1 MKGRLLAKVG
11 SAELFESDVQMMLDS
26 LAPEMKVNFQGED
39 GKKRL
44 LDELIF
50 RELFYLEALDKG
62 LDKTPEFMQRLEAVK
77 RGMLSEMNVALTT
90 ANVEV
95 TDDEIRK
102 FYNENGEK
110 MAQSEVK
117 ASHIL
122 VATEKEAREIKE
134 RIQTHEDFENQAREH
149 SMCPSK
155 EVGGDLGFFKRG
167 MMVPEFEEVA
177 FSIAK
182 GEVSEPVQTQFGYH
196 LICKTDE
203 KTEKKPSFDEAKDI
217 ILHLL
222 QHQKQNDVFMKK
234 VGEFEVKY
242 EVKRY

>member
-11 SAELFESDVQMMLDS
+11 SAELFESDVDMMLSS
-26 LAPEMKVNFQGED
+26 LAPEMQANFQGED

-50 RELFYLEALDKG
+50 QELFYLDVLDKG
-62 LDKTPEFMQRLEAVK
+62 LEKAPEFTQRLEAVR
-77 RGMLSEMNVALTT
+77 RGMLSEMNVAKTT
-90 ANVEV
+90 ADVKVE
-95 TDDEIRK
+95 DDEIRR
-102 FYNENGEK
+102 FYHENGDK

-122 VATEKEAREIKE
+122 VATEKEAKEIKE
-134 RIQTHEDFENQAREH
+134 RIKTHEDFENQAKEH

-155 EVGGDLGFFKRG
+155 EAGGDLGFFKRG
-167 MMVPEFEEVA
+167 TMVPEFEEAA
-177 FSIAK
+177 FSIPK
-182 GEVSEPVQTQFGYH
+182 GEVSEPVKTQFGYH

-203 KTEKKPSFDEAKDI
+203 KAAKKPSFDEAKDI
-217 ILHLL
+217 IAHLL

-234 VGEFEVKY
+234 VAEFEAKY